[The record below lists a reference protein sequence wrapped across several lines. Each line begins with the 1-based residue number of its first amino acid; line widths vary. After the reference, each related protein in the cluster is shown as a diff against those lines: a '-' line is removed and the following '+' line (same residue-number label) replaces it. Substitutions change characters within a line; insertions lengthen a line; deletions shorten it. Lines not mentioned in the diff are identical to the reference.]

1 MVSSLSTRQGRVG
14 RSKQNEKRK
23 KTQLAMVLPLPG
35 TRHRVSS
42 PTLVGM
48 KYKIDAN
55 RFDVVPSPS
64 STVVMVVWYGGGIV
78 GGTSTIPYSFASS
91 LFARAFCK
99 AILLIHARGSVGVRL
114 YQHQHLLG
122 WEESSLGETILH
134 AVAEQ
139 SPQATRCFAV
149 E

>member
-14 RSKQNEKRK
+14 RSKQKEKRK

-64 STVVMVVWYGGGIV
+64 TDCCYGGMVWWWYSRYGMV
-78 GGTSTIPYSFASS
+78 PYSFASS

-99 AILLIHARGSVGVRL
+99 AILLIHARGSVGV
-114 YQHQHLLG
+114 Q
-122 WEESSLGETILH
+122 
-134 AVAEQ
+134 
-139 SPQATRCFAV
+139 
-149 E
+149 